1 VITIDKYMPT
11 WMRQAIRDGKKPF
24 FVHIPAK
31 LQQDSEGHIKIE
43 GLGSKFERSRTG
55 HRLSQSLITKLKE
68 TSPGKISLWHHDP
81 NQIVGKVIG
90 VEQSADD
97 EIKPIIQV
105 REKTGNQIVD
115 KPMVE
120 IESCL
125 KEDIPLGMSIG
136 GITEKFELSKA
147 PETTQ
152 GFTIEVEDA
161 ELVEWTVTPL
171 NAVKSSDGSI
181 AVSEAVC
188 KDGVCGQI
196 AQQILSGPNL
206 PEADGLVE
214 GIKLSPK
221 SFNALQKLQK
231 LKQDFDNVEF
241 ASTENVGA
249 DVDDATI
256 GSALQDFQSAY
267 DALIDAIISD
277 EASDED
283 NNEESDEA
291 IACQCGATN
300 TPDATTCAVCGAD
313 LTTNSPDEAQAA
325 YGNNQ
330 YSIADSMQNKMFTQ
344 AKKSDYTVNQT
355 CYDNAVKQIKAGE
368 INNGTWKKPTFAD
381 FDSDIDEYKKYAL
394 AVHPDGDATL
404 SGSYGFE
411 IGKNGKIYRQG
422 VIAAKTAA
430 AGGRSKA
437 GKNDAIYQAAD
448 KLLQLIDADDEEVN
462 QSIKLGGGNIKKLDK
477 NKNNK
482 LEQSTGVALNQ
493 PCYDFATQAIEDGD
507 IDFTTPWN
515 RGSYEWNG
523 ELPDLTNYCL
533 GIDPTG
539 QSTFDQYMYR
549 IGMNGLIFKSA
560 VLAVAA
566 NAPAGSDIYEAAD
579 ELLQAIYEA
588 ENAAEES
595 DETDEGETDE
605 SGVSQSI
612 KGGDIMGENKE
623 LTDLKQMVSTL
634 AKANEDQ
641 QKLIQSF
648 VDEREEAKKAAELKL
663 AEDARKEEIAT
674 IVKQSQEETLAA
686 VTDVFVDFAKQTMQN
701 KDNLQQMSVTP
712 VENPNAQAFKAGGG
726 DPFQVAN
733 EIKQNMDGGINTPQ
747 NNPKEPIV
755 LTGRPGEAIPLHQ
768 ALTDSVNY
776 PAVVNGKAV
785 QGVTPNQMFGVN

>member
-1 VITIDKYMPT
+1 MITIDKYNPQ
-11 WMRQAIRDGKKPF
+11 WVRQAIKDGKKPF
-24 FVHIPAK
+24 FVHIPAT
-31 LQQDSEGHIKIE
+31 LHQDSTGRIKIE

-55 HRLSQSLITKLKE
+55 HRLSQALITKLKG
-68 TSPGKISLWHHDP
+68 TSKGKISLWHHDP
-81 NQIVGKVIG
+81 SQIVGKVLG
-90 VEQSADD
+90 VEQSAND
-97 EIKPIIQV
+97 EIKPVIQV
-105 REKTGNQIVD
+105 RKKTGNQIVD

-120 IESCL
+120 VESCL
-125 KEDIPLGMSIG
+125 EEDIPLGLSIG

-147 PETTQ
+147 PETAQ

-171 NAVKSSDGSI
+171 NAVKSSDGSV

-188 KDGVCGQI
+188 SDGVCGQI
-196 AQQILSGPNL
+196 AQQIISGIPNL
-206 PEADGLVE
+206 PDAEGLSE
-214 GIKLSPK
+214 GIKLNTAGL
-221 SFNALQKLQK
+221 NALEKLKQ

-241 ASTENVGA
+241 ASTNNA
-249 DVDDATI
+249 DVDDGAV

-267 DALIDAIISD
+267 DALIDAIIADESSD
-277 EASDED
+277 EEGEEDDETITC
-283 NNEESDEA
+283 S
-291 IACQCGATN
+291 CGATN
-300 TPDATTCAVCGAD
+300 TPEATTCAVCGAG
-313 LTTNSPDEAQAA
+313 LTTSTPNEAQAA
-325 YGNNQ
+325 FGNNQ
-330 YSIADSMQNKMFTQ
+330 YSIADSMQGKMFTQ

-437 GKNDAIYQAAD
+437 GKNNAIYQAAD

-462 QSIKLGGGNIKKLDK
+462 QSINLGGGNITKLEK

-493 PCYDFATQAIEDGD
+493 PCYDFAVKAIENGD

-523 ELPDLTNYCL
+523 ELPDLVNYCL

-595 DETDEGETDE
+595 NEEDETDEG
-605 SGVSQSI
+605 GVTQGI
-612 KGGDIMGENKE
+612 GGDIMGENKE

>member
-1 VITIDKYMPT
+1 MITIDKYNPQ
-11 WMRQAIRDGKKPF
+11 WVRQAIKDGKKPF
-24 FVHIPAK
+24 FVHIPAT
-31 LQQDSEGHIKIE
+31 LHQDSTGRIKIE

-55 HRLSQSLITKLKE
+55 HRLSQALITKLKG
-68 TSPGKISLWHHDP
+68 TSKGKISLWHHDP
-81 NQIVGKVIG
+81 SQIVGKVLG
-90 VEQSADD
+90 VEQSAND
-97 EIKPIIQV
+97 EIKPVIQV
-105 REKTGNQIVD
+105 RKKTGNQIVD

-120 IESCL
+120 VESCL
-125 KEDIPLGMSIG
+125 EEDIPLGLSIG

-147 PETTQ
+147 PETAQ

-171 NAVKSSDGSI
+171 NAVKSSDGSV

-188 KDGVCGQI
+188 SDGVCGQI
-196 AQQILSGPNL
+196 AQQIISGIPNL
-206 PEADGLVE
+206 PDAEGLSE
-214 GIKLSPK
+214 GIKLNTAGL
-221 SFNALQKLQK
+221 NALEKLKQ

-241 ASTENVGA
+241 ASTNNA
-249 DVDDATI
+249 DVDDGAV

-267 DALIDAIISD
+267 DALIDAIIADESSD
-277 EASDED
+277 EEGEEDDETITC
-283 NNEESDEA
+283 S
-291 IACQCGATN
+291 CGATN
-300 TPDATTCAVCGAD
+300 TPEATTCAVCGAG
-313 LTTNSPDEAQAA
+313 LTTSTPNEAQAA
-325 YGNNQ
+325 FGNNQ
-330 YSIADSMQNKMFTQ
+330 YSIADSMQGKMFTQ

-437 GKNDAIYQAAD
+437 GKNNAIYQAAD

-462 QSIKLGGGNIKKLDK
+462 QSINLGGGNITKLEK

-493 PCYDFATQAIEDGD
+493 PAYDFAVKAIENGD

-523 ELPDLTNYCL
+523 ELPDLVNYCL

-595 DETDEGETDE
+595 DEGNEGENDVT
-605 SGVSQSI
+605 QSI
-612 KGGDIMGENKE
+612 KGDDIMGENKE
-623 LTDLKQMVSTL
+623 ITDLKQMVT
-634 AKANEDQ
+634 DQ
-641 QKLIQSF
+641 QKTIGDLNTIVQSF
-648 VDEREEAKKAAELKL
+648 ADERAAEKAALEAQK
-663 AEDARKEEIAT
+663 AEDARKAEIET
-674 IVKQSQEETLAA
+674 IVKQNQEETLNA
-686 VTDVFVDFAKQTMQN
+686 VTEVMADVLKQVMNN
-701 KDNLQQMSVTP
+701 KDNLAQQSLSP
-712 VENPNAQAFKAGGG
+712 VENPNTQAFKAGGG
-726 DPFQVAN
+726 NPFGVAN
-733 EIKQNMDGGINTPQ
+733 EIKQNMDGGINTQP
-747 NNPKEPIV
+747 NTTNEPIV
-755 LTGRPGEAIPLHQ
+755 LTGRPGEAVPLHQ

>member
-1 VITIDKYMPT
+1 VITIDKYNPQ
-11 WMRQAIRDGKKPF
+11 WVRQAIKDGKKPF
-24 FVHIPAK
+24 FVHIPAT
-31 LQQDSEGHIKIE
+31 LHQDSTGRIKIE

-55 HRLSQSLITKLKE
+55 HRLSQALITKLKG
-68 TSPGKISLWHHDP
+68 TSKGKISLWHHDP
-81 NQIVGKVIG
+81 SQIVGKVLG
-90 VEQSADD
+90 VEQSAND
-97 EIKPIIQV
+97 EIKPVIQV
-105 REKTGNQIVD
+105 RKKTGNQIVD

-120 IESCL
+120 VESCL
-125 KEDIPLGMSIG
+125 EEDIPLGLSIG

-147 PETTQ
+147 PETAQ

-171 NAVKSSDGSI
+171 NAVKSSDGSV

-188 KDGVCGQI
+188 SDGVCGQI
-196 AQQILSGPNL
+196 AQQIISGIPNL
-206 PEADGLVE
+206 PDAEGLSE
-214 GIKLSPK
+214 GIKLNTAGL
-221 SFNALQKLQK
+221 NALEKLKQ

-241 ASTENVGA
+241 ASTNNA
-249 DVDDATI
+249 DVDDGAV

-267 DALIDAIISD
+267 DALIDAIIAD
-277 EASDED
+277 ESSDED
-283 NNEESDEA
+283 EGEEDDGTVT
-291 IACQCGATN
+291 CQCGATN
-300 TPDATTCAVCGAD
+300 TPEATTCAVCGAD
-313 LTTNSPDEAQAA
+313 LTTSTPNEAQAA
-325 YGNNQ
+325 FGNNQ
-330 YSIADSMQNKMFTQ
+330 YSIADSMQGKMFTQ

-422 VIAAKTAA
+422 IIAAKTAA

-437 GKNDAIYQAAD
+437 GKNTAIYDAAD

-462 QSIKLGGGNIKKLDK
+462 QSINLGGGNIKKLQK

-493 PCYDFATQAIEDGD
+493 PAYDFATQAIENGD

-523 ELPDLTNYCL
+523 ELPDLVNYCL

-595 DETDEGETDE
+595 DETDEGETD
-605 SGVSQSI
+605 VSQSI
-612 KGGDIMGENKE
+612 GGDIMENDKINKLE
-623 LTDLKQMVSTL
+623 QMVSTL

-648 VDEREEAKKAAELKL
+648 VDEREEAQKAAEAKA

-686 VTDVFVDFAKQTMQN
+686 VTDVFVDFTKQTMQN
-701 KDNLQQMSVTP
+701 KDNLVQQSVTP
-712 VENPNAQAFKAGGG
+712 VENQNAQAFKAGGG
-726 DPFQVAN
+726 DPFGVAN
-733 EIKQNMDGGINTPQ
+733 EIKQNMDGGINTQP
-747 NNPKEPIV
+747 NTPNEPIV
-755 LTGRPGEAIPLHQ
+755 LTGNPGEAVPLHQ